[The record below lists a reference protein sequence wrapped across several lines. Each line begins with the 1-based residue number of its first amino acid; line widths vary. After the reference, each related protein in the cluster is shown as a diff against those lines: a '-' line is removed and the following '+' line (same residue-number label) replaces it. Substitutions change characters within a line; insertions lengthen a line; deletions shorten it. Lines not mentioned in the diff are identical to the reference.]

1 MCMMCMLHGAMDHDE
16 SHHSDSEQG
25 YTRPESA
32 LEILRKR
39 YAKGEINKEEFE
51 EKKKVLTQ

>member
-1 MCMMCMLHGAMDHDE
+1 MCMMCMLHGTMEHGE
-16 SHHSDSEQG
+16 SHPSDSEHT

-32 LEILRKR
+32 LEILRKC

-51 EKKKVLTQ
+51 EKKKDLT